1 MPRKRTKKLTK
12 NNSKA
17 LDQAKRRGLGFV
29 VVGCTLMLVVAIYRF
44 QQLRRLSFNAGD
56 QLEQSTGTLSPVKTI
71 RLSKYRVTLDVT
83 EVGINDGVWQISET
97 TANHLNQSAN
107 PGEGGNIVI
116 YGHNSSEVFGPLRW
130 MSKGEEIEVA
140 NHEGVVS
147 VYVIDQIIETNPED
161 IQWILPKDKETLT
174 VYTCSGFLNS
184 KRHIVVAFPKS

>member
-1 MPRKRTKKLTK
+1 MPRKRTKITK

-29 VVGCTLMLVVAIYRF
+29 VVGCSLMFIVVVYRF
-44 QQLRRLSFNAGD
+44 QQLRRLSFDAGN
-56 QLEQSTGTLSPVKTI
+56 QLVQSTGTLSPAKTI
-71 RLSKYRVTLDVT
+71 RLSRYRVTLDVT
-83 EVGINDGVWQISET
+83 EAGISDGVWQISEN

-107 PGEGGNIVI
+107 PGEGGNVVI

-130 MSKGEEIEVA
+130 MSKGEEIEVT
-140 NHEGVVS
+140 NNEGKVTI
-147 VYVIDQIIETNPED
+147 YVIDQIIETNPED

-184 KRHIVVAFPKS
+184 KRHVVVAYPKK